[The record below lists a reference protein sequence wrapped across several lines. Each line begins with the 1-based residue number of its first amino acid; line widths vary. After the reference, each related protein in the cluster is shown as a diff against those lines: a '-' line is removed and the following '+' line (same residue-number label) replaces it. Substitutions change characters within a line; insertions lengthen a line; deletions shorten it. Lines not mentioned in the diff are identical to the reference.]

1 MTTMWKSE
9 QGAAAP
15 TVGPVHPTFSHGGPC
30 NGDSSA
36 SDRVTPGEQVDREQ
50 VDVVYP
56 STFGQCPNDGENRA
70 YENPGGISFRALIAE
85 DFRAHGR
92 DWHSPGFRALL
103 VHRFGNLRMS
113 VRNRSLRVPLS
124 LLYRWGERR
133 VRSTSGIEIPFDV
146 RIGRRVEIH
155 HHSGIVI
162 NGYVE
167 IGDGCIIRQNVTIG
181 IKAIGDRGAP
191 ILGRNVEVGAGA
203 VILGHIRIGDGA
215 RIGAN
220 AVVMTDV
227 PDGATAVGVPA
238 RIIAA

>member
-9 QGAAAP
+9 QGGAAP
-15 TVGPVHPTFSHGGPC
+15 TAVPVHPAFSHVRKQM
-30 NGDSSA
+30 
-36 SDRVTPGEQVDREQ
+36 DRREQ
-50 VDVVYP
+50 VDVVYT
-56 STFGQCPNDGENRA
+56 STRGQCPNDGEKRA
-70 YENPGGISFRALIAE
+70 YENPGGISFCSLIAE

-92 DWHSPGFRALL
+92 DWRSPGFRALL
-103 VHRFGNLRMS
+103 VHRFGNLRMG
-113 VRNRSLRVPLS
+113 VRNRPLRVPLS
-124 LLYRWGERR
+124 LLYRWGEQR

>member
-1 MTTMWKSE
+1 M
-9 QGAAAP
+9 
-15 TVGPVHPTFSHGGPC
+15 
-30 NGDSSA
+30 
-36 SDRVTPGEQVDREQ
+36 DREQ
-50 VDVVYP
+50 VEVGDP
-56 STFGQCPNDGENRA
+56 STCGQCPSDGDNRA
-70 YENPGGISFRALIAE
+70 YENPGGIGFCSLIAE

-92 DWHSPGFRALL
+92 DWHSPGFRALV

-113 VRNRSLRVPLS
+113 VRNRPLRVPLS

-133 VRSTSGIEIPFDV
+133 VRSKSGIEIPFDV

-181 IKAIGDRGAP
+181 IKEIGDHGAP